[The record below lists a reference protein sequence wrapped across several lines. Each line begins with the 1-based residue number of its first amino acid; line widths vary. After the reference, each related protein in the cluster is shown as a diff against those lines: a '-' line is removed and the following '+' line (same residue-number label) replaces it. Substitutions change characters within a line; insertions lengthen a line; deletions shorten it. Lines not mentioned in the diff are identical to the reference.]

1 MAPSSDQSVY
11 ALLQEFVEQT
21 VREMMEELLD
31 VCSPDQSSDIALAA
45 IEDTVSFTEDLDDGR
60 APGCM

>member
-1 MAPSSDQSVY
+1 
-11 ALLQEFVEQT
+11 
-21 VREMMEELLD
+21 MMEKLLD
-31 VCSPDQSSDIALAA
+31 IYSPDQSSDIALAA